1 MYDQI
6 GKIAILNVKGKVK
19 KEDLKRIKEIGRKIL
34 KESKHLETVLLK
46 KEKVKGRLRKAKYEH
61 LCGKKSFETLY
72 KENNC
77 LFKLNLEKVYFNP
90 RLATNRLFVA
100 QDILTLIK
108 SKKIKNPKILVA
120 FCGVGVYGIVTGKI
134 LKKEGLNYKKITM
147 IELNRKAIK
156 YAKENILLN
165 KLENFEIIQGDVKKI
180 LPQLK
185 EKFEIILAPRPKLKD
200 DFLKEI
206 FLVSKKGTFVY
217 YFDFIKK
224 EEFKNLKEIFKE
236 KLKKF
241 KKRIKIFKIKKAGEI
256 SPSKLRVL
264 IIFKLI

>member
-6 GKIAILNVKGKVK
+6 GKIAVLNVKGEIK
-19 KEDLKRIKEIGRKIL
+19 KENLKKIKEIGKKIL
-34 KESKHLETVLLK
+34 KENKHLETILLK
-46 KEKVKGRLRKAKYEH
+46 KEKIKGRLRKAKYKH
-61 LCGKKSFETLY
+61 LCGKKNFETLY

-108 SKKIKNPKILVA
+108 SKKIRSPKILVA
-120 FCGVGVYGIVTGKI
+120 FCGVGVYGVVIGKI

-147 IELNRKAIK
+147 VELNREAIK
-156 YAKENILLN
+156 YAKENVLLN

-180 LPQLK
+180 LPRLK
-185 EKFEIILAPRPKLKD
+185 EKFEIILAPRPKLKN

-206 FLVSKKGTFVY
+206 FLVSKRGSFIY
-217 YFDFIKK
+217 YFDFVKK
-224 EEFKNLKEIFKE
+224 EEIGNLKEIFKE
-236 KLKKF
+236 KLKNF

>member
-6 GKIAILNVKGKVK
+6 GKIAILNVKGEIK
-19 KEDLKRIKEIGRKIL
+19 KKDLEKFREIGKKIL
-34 KESKHLETVLLK
+34 KENKHLETVLLK
-46 KEKVKGRLRKAKYEH
+46 KEKIKGRLRKAKYEF
-61 LCGKKSFETLY
+61 LCGKKNFETLH

-147 IELNRKAIK
+147 IELNREAIK

-185 EKFEIILAPRPKLKD
+185 EKFEIILAPRPKLKN

-206 FLVSKKGTFVY
+206 FLVSKKGTFIY
-217 YFDFIKK
+217 YFDFIRK

-236 KLKKF
+236 KLKNF
-241 KKRIKIFKIKKAGEI
+241 KKRIRILKIKKAGEI
-256 SPSKLRVL
+256 SPTKLRVL
-264 IIFKLI
+264 IVFKLI